1 MWLGFKQLL
10 VPLFILSSGFICLE
24 FAIPVAIGEFIAG
37 IIGGTFLTP
46 RETGWMELFS
56 QLGLLSI
63 MFLAGFEIDLKILK
77 KNLKANLFIGCSSF
91 FIPYLLIILTCLFI
105 GLTTKQSFVIG
116 ACLST
121 TSLAIIFMILRDRD
135 TLHSLQGQIF
145 LGAAMVVDMLSMFVL
160 GAVLFEY
167 TLQNAIFLLVLA
179 TIFWISKKIII
190 FVFNKYQGNRA
201 ELELKTILLLLPV
214 IGLIAEGA
222 GLHGAIIAFLLG
234 ITLSDIDPEHEEI
247 ITKLSAVVYSLLA
260 PLFFFHAG
268 TLIALDSLSFN
279 SFLIFLLLGS
289 VAFISKQLATE
300 YSIRFIFKKSAS
312 FARYGGILF
321 NYRLSF
327 GIVGAIYA
335 IEKEIISKEL
345 ASVVLLL
352 IAASSVINVI
362 LEKKYCPAKVVSTTP

>member
-1 MWLGFKQLL
+1 MWMSFKQLL
-10 VPLFILSSGFICLE
+10 VPLLIVSSGFVCLE
-24 FAIPVAIGEFIAG
+24 FSLPVAVGEFIAG
-37 IIGGTFLTP
+37 IIGGAFLSSD
-46 RETGWMELFS
+46 ETGWMELFS

-63 MFLAGFEIDLKILK
+63 MFLAGFEIDIKILK
-77 KNLKANLFIGCSSF
+77 KNLKANLFIGCNSF
-91 FIPYLLIILTCLFI
+91 FVPYLLLTVTCLLI
-105 GLTTKQSFVIG
+105 GLTVKQSLVIG

-121 TSLAIIFMILRDRD
+121 TSLAIIFMILRDRN

-145 LGAAMVVDMLSMFVL
+145 LGAAMVVDMLSMLVL
-160 GAVLFEY
+160 GVTLFEY
-167 TLQNAIFLLVLA
+167 TIQNAIFLLGLA
-179 TIFWISKKIII
+179 TIFWFSKKIII

-222 GLHGAIIAFLLG
+222 GLHGAIVAFLLG
-234 ITLSDIDPEHEEI
+234 MTLSDIDPEHEEI
-247 ITKLSAVVYSLLA
+247 IAKLSAVVYSLLA

-268 TLIALDSLSFN
+268 TLIVFDSLTGHSVLL
-279 SFLIFLLLGS
+279 FLILGS
-289 VAFISKQLATE
+289 VAFISKQLATQ
-300 YSIRFIFKKSAS
+300 YSIAFIFKKDKD
-312 FARYGGILF
+312 FPLYGGILF

-352 IAASSVINVI
+352 IAVSSVVNVI
-362 LEKKYCPAKVVSTTP
+362 LEKKFSPKVISPTP